1 MLTKRWPK
9 ILVLAIGIILI
20 QSKFTDADFIVKK
33 FLNDNLF
40 KATTLDFSNRQTANE
55 LPTSTLFNIT
65 GIMSGGFETASAR
78 IKKEGEMQFNY
89 KISPQFTNSSIL
101 CEQLRISIYNRQLQQ
116 LYSGELVSLNLLSK
130 VEDNHYDLIFIIS
143 LDTDVGKNKRCDFN
157 LIIETIDSNNNLKKG
172 FWDEE
177 ILQNF
182 ISS

>member
-9 ILVLAIGIILI
+9 LLVLAIGLILI

-33 FLNDNLF
+33 FLTDNF
-40 KATTLDFSNRQTANE
+40 FRASTLDFSNRQTANE

-65 GIMSGGFETASAR
+65 GIIPGGFETSSAR
-78 IKKEGEMQFNY
+78 IKKEGEMQFSY
-89 KISPQFTNSSIL
+89 IISPQFTNSSVL
-101 CEQLRISIYNRQLQQ
+101 CEQLKMSVYNRQLQQ
-116 LYSGELVSLNLLSK
+116 LYSGDLISLYIQSK
-130 VEDNHYDLIFIIS
+130 VEDNYSDLIFILS
-143 LDTDVGKNKRCDFN
+143 LDSDVGKNKRCDFN
-157 LIIETIDSNNNLKKG
+157 LIIETLDINNNLKKG